1 MCGIAGWV
9 AFDRNLTRERA
20 VLEAMTATMVC
31 RGPDGGGLH
40 LARHAALGHR
50 RLAVI
55 DPPGGAQPMAV
66 EEDGHA
72 PAVLSYSGE
81 VFNHRELRAELERAG
96 HRFRTR
102 SDTEVVLRAYL
113 QWGERFADRLNG
125 MYAFALWDARREEL
139 LLVRDRMGVKPLHYH
154 RTADGVLF
162 GSEPKALFAHP
173 SLRPEVDLDGLREL
187 LSTARTPGHA
197 VYRGLAEVRPGH
209 VVTVGRAGLTTRRYW
224 ALEARE
230 HTDDGPAAA
239 ATVRDLLADT
249 VRRQLDADVPLCA
262 LLSGGLDSS
271 AITALAAAELHA
283 RGDGPIRSFAVDYTG
298 QSERFRPD
306 TMRGT
311 PDGPYARL
319 VAEHVGADHRTV
331 ELDSDALS
339 DPAHRASVLRA
350 RDLPWEFGDMDTSML
365 LLFRAVRRESTV
377 ALSGEVADELFG
389 GYPWFHDPALIAAE
403 TFPWAALLSR
413 TAGLGA
419 GPREGLLGRD
429 LLAKLD
435 LDAYRADRYREALT
449 AVPHLPGTDPVER
462 RMRELTHLSL
472 TRFVRI
478 LLDRKDRLSMA
489 CGLEVRVPFCD
500 HRLVQYVFNTPWRI
514 KSADGREKSL
524 LRAAV
529 RDLLPAAVADRA
541 KSPYPSIQ
549 DLRYPRAL
557 QASLGRLAADRDA
570 PAAALLDRRAVADAL
585 APGADPQY
593 ARAATEVVLGIDD
606 WLRTYAV
613 SLVM

>member
-9 AFDRNLTRERA
+9 AFDRDLTRERA
-20 VLEAMTATMVC
+20 ALEAMTATMAC

-40 LARHAALGHR
+40 LTRHAALGHR

-55 DPPGGAQPMAV
+55 DPAGGAQPMAA
-66 EEDGHA
+66 EQGGHS

-81 VFNHRELRAELERAG
+81 VFNHRELRTALQHAG

-113 QWGERFADRLNG
+113 QWGPRFVDRLNG

-139 LLVRDRMGVKPLHYH
+139 LLVRDRMGVKPLHFH
-154 RTADGVLF
+154 RTHDGVLF

-173 SLRPEVDLDGLREL
+173 ALRPEVDLDGLREL

-197 VYRGLAEVRPGH
+197 VYRGLSEVQPGQ
-209 VVTVGRAGLTTRRYW
+209 VVTVRRSGLTTRRYW

-230 HTDDGPAAA
+230 HTDDGPATAA
-239 ATVRDLLADT
+239 AVRELLADT
-249 VRRQLDADVPLCA
+249 VRRQLDSDVPLCA

-271 AITALAAAELHA
+271 AITALAAQALRQ
-283 RGDGPIRSFAVDYTG
+283 RGAGPVRTFAVDYAG
-298 QSERFRPD
+298 QTERFRPD
-306 TMRGT
+306 AMRGT

-319 VAEHVGADHRTV
+319 LAEHVGADHRTV
-331 ELDSDALS
+331 ELDSDTLS
-339 DPAHRASVLRA
+339 DPAHRTAVLRA

-365 LLFRAVRRESTV
+365 LLFRAVRRDSTV
-377 ALSGEVADELFG
+377 ALSGEAADELFG

-403 TFPWAALLSR
+403 TFPWAALLAR

-419 GPREGLLGRD
+419 GPREGLLDPG
-429 LLAKLD
+429 LLTGLD
-435 LDAYRADRYREALT
+435 LDAYRADRYREAVS
-449 AVPHLPGTDPVER
+449 AVPQLPGTDPVER

-514 KSADGREKSL
+514 KSSDGREKSL

-529 RDLLPAAVADRA
+529 RDLLPAAIADRA

-549 DLRYPRAL
+549 DLRYPRSL
-557 QASLGRLAADRDA
+557 QAALGRLAADRDS
-570 PAAALLDRRAVADAL
+570 PAAALLDRGAVAEAL

-606 WLRTYAV
+606 WLRTYDV